1 MSNNE
6 PIMSETEPVD
16 EFEQKLLR
24 SAAGRRANSRGK
36 LSGSLLAKASG
47 AERAAGY
54 DNNLCTLDGEPVQ
67 FTSIGGGK
75 TTFTTN
81 PVRRACI
88 VAAFS
93 EGEPAGDQPVR
104 SLLYGIR
111 LEDCLRVGRSAKS
124 KNAPGRLSV
133 SLSQVR
139 RLRLG
144 DAFLLPKYTEAE
156 TVADRM
162 DLMDAIDA
170 LTPAELTTVM
180 DAKTK
185 QRIKEF
191 VLAGR
196 KVAAPADAPVELQ
209 PIAESVTAESLA
221 PAESAGDR
229 DVDEGTKEGVA

>member
-1 MSNNE
+1 
-6 PIMSETEPVD
+6 
-16 EFEQKLLR
+16 
-24 SAAGRRANSRGK
+24 
-36 LSGSLLAKASG
+36 
-47 AERAAGY
+47 
-54 DNNLCTLDGEPVQ
+54 
-67 FTSIGGGK
+67 
-75 TTFTTN
+75 
-81 PVRRACI
+81 
-88 VAAFS
+88 
-93 EGEPAGDQPVR
+93 
-104 SLLYGIR
+104 
-111 LEDCLRVGRSAKS
+111 
-124 KNAPGRLSV
+124 
-133 SLSQVR
+133 
-139 RLRLG
+139 LRLG